1 MFGLFS
7 KSQPASEPVRDAQ
20 VQRVAA
26 ALDAQHEAAI
36 CDEGPSG
43 HREYRQA
50 EAVVDAAMRNATAA
64 EIQAAHKAMRW

>member
-1 MFGLFS
+1 MRWFS
-7 KSQPASEPVRDAQ
+7 KQAPAPEPVRANQ

-43 HREYRQA
+43 HREYKQA
-50 EAVVDAAMRNATAA
+50 EAVVDAAMRNATPA
-64 EIQAAHKAMRW
+64 EIQAAYKATRW